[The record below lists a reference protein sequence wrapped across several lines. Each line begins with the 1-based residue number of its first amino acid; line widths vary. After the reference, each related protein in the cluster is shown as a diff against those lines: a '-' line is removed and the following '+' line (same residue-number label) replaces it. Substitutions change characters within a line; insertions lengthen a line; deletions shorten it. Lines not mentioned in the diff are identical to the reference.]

1 MLRGMRVGSLAAAVA
16 AASAVVLLPL
26 HVPMAFAAD
35 GTFTYT
41 GGDGKVKTS
50 ANPPSGD
57 CLKVVGSGPVK
68 NNTDASVTLY
78 KTPDC
83 TDANRIT
90 TIDDNSTQNRV
101 PTFQSL
107 LWDDN
112 ND

>member
-1 MLRGMRVGSLAAAVA
+1 VLRGMRVRSLAAAVA
-16 AASAVVLLPL
+16 AAGAVVLLPL

-35 GTFTYT
+35 GTFSYT
-41 GGDGKVKTS
+41 GADGKMRTS

-68 NNTDASVTLY
+68 NMTNGSVSLY
-78 KTPDC
+78 KTADC

-90 TIDDNSTQNRV
+90 TIDDNSTENKV

-107 LWDDN
+107 LWD